1 MIYVI
6 ATLHI
11 HPEKRAS
18 FLEDARSVIA
28 HTMKEEGC
36 LSYDLTSSIT
46 EPNEF
51 VFVERWATRDA
62 LAAHFDTPHLGE
74 WRRVSADYLVDR
86 KVEIVHPEK
95 VEEL

>member
-28 HTMKEEGC
+28 HTVKEEGC

>member
-11 HPEKRAS
+11 HPEKRAA
-18 FLEDARSVIA
+18 FLEDARTVIA
-28 HTMKEEGC
+28 HTVKEQGC

-46 EPNEF
+46 APNEF
-51 VFVERWATRDA
+51 VFVERWTSRDA
-62 LAAHFDTPHLGE
+62 LAAHFDTPHLEE
-74 WRRVSADYLVDR
+74 WRRVSAEYLADR
-86 KVEIVHPEK
+86 RVEVVHPEK